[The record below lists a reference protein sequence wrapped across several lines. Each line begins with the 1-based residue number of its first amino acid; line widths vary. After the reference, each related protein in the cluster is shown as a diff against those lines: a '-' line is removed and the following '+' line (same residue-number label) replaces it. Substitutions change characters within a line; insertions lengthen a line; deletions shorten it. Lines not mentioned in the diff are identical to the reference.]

1 MDKINFQNLPGT
13 ETPINADNL
22 NKLQDNVE
30 SAINEIDDKVKNR
43 GVIKAGETYSYPINY
58 FCGLIFVWVDT
69 SYCLYTR
76 IYAFGGSN
84 KWAYSFN
91 EIQNHTYEGNQ
102 NARAIFSMEEDSET
116 SDVIFKISNTGSVDL
131 KYQVTCMNCL

>member
-1 MDKINFQNLPGT
+1 MDKINFQNLPST

-30 SAINEIDDKVKNR
+30 NAINVLNNKVKNR
-43 GVIKAGETYSYPINY
+43 GVIKAGETYSYPINN
-58 FCGLIFVWVDT
+58 FCGLIFARVLT
-69 SYCLYTR
+69 GYCEYFR

-84 KWAYSFN
+84 KYAYSFQ

-102 NARAIFSMEEDSET
+102 NARATFNMVNDENT
-116 SDVIFKISNTGSVDL
+116 SNVIFEISNTGSVDL
-131 KYQVTCMNCL
+131 EYQVTYMNCL